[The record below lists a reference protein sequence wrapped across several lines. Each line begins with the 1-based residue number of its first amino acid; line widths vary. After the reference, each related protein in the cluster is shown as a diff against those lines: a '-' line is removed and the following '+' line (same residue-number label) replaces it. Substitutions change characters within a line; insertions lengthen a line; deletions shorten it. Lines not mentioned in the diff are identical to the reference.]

1 MNSSLLFYNPAD
13 FQAMTLP
20 VTAVNEA
27 LLTERMLGHFAP
39 LDISPEA
46 FKKAYELPIGEHVE
60 KNYKGLSYLS
70 SPLLS

>member
-13 FQAMTLP
+13 FQTMTLP

-27 LLTERMLGHFAP
+27 LLTERMLGHFSP

-46 FKKAYELPIGEHVE
+46 FKNAYELR
-60 KNYKGLSYLS
+60 SRQ
-70 SPLLS
+70 